1 MADGGVWPCFFMTI
15 SGTFRP
21 FPKVRALA
29 MSQERRRELGE
40 LPGHPSCNGLT
51 LNILF
56 TEVGLMLIC
65 IRYHPVPLV
74 RPSLGRRTRGK

>member
-1 MADGGVWPCFFMTI
+1 MVVYGHVFVMTI

-40 LPGHPSCNGLT
+40 LPGHPS
-51 LNILF
+51 
-56 TEVGLMLIC
+56 
-65 IRYHPVPLV
+65 
-74 RPSLGRRTRGK
+74 